1 MIIFKG
7 TLKVSLY
14 KLQNTY
20 INLKRNGR
28 NSTQLFLSKKHHQIK
43 VFLQFFFSSNIKFLF
58 TKYYQALT
66 FVKSLK
72 GTKSE
77 MAETLTL
84 YSNWIVAFMDWV

>member
-1 MIIFKG
+1 MVEIQHNCFSVRSIIKSRF
-7 TLKVSLY
+7 SF
-14 KLQNTY
+14 N
-20 INLKRNGR
+20 
-28 NSTQLFLSKKHHQIK
+28 
-43 VFLQFFFSSNIKFLF
+43 FFFSSNSKFLF

>member
-1 MIIFKG
+1 MVEIQHNCFSVRSIIIFFLDK
-7 TLKVSLY
+7 
-14 KLQNTY
+14 
-20 INLKRNGR
+20 
-28 NSTQLFLSKKHHQIK
+28 LSKKHHQIK
-43 VFLQFFFSSNIKFLF
+43 VFLQFFFSSNSKFLF